1 MMEISK
7 PDAALF
13 LRIAAIERFPG
24 FDVAK
29 SPPTDLRTM
38 LGAKPLLCIYSLDS
52 FRNSDV
58 SWTETIGYRLF
69 DGTREDYDGAAQ
81 HAAHVEA
88 WLWQSAALPG
98 ANPVAATISTSGP
111 DLVPDEREMA
121 VLFGTVEMVIAGVYR
136 PVKSG

>member
-13 LRIAAIERFPG
+13 LRIAAIDRFPG
-24 FDVAK
+24 FDVAE
-29 SPPTDLRTM
+29 SPPTEDRTM
-38 LGAKPLLCIYSLDS
+38 LAETPLLCVYSLDA
-52 FRNSDV
+52 FRNGDV

-69 DGTREDYDGAAQ
+69 QGTREDLGAARI
-81 HAAHVEA
+81 AASHVEA

-111 DLVPDEREMA
+111 DLVPDEREVA

-136 PVKSG
+136 PVISG